1 MNVNPNQKPTE
12 EEIRQLVIAR
22 LRTISSDLAVSMGAG
37 DDFTPGQLIRHV
49 KKGDAI
55 GKKISEIELNYLRTL
70 KTPDFLQSLD
80 E

>member
-1 MNVNPNQKPTE
+1 MNPKKPTE
-12 EEIRQLVIAR
+12 GEIRQLVIAR
-22 LRTISSDLAVSMGAG
+22 LRSISPDLAVSMGAG
-37 DDFTPGQLIRHV
+37 DSFTTQQLIMHV
-49 KKGDAI
+49 EKGDKI